1 MSIKSNA
8 ALIVLL
14 HSLLNINAVTEPVI
28 PFVPK
33 PDFDPSAL
41 SSKLPHA
48 RPEQM
53 GVSSSRIYD
62 FLKELNR
69 FRELDMHGV
78 TVLRDGVVIGEYGF
92 GGYDRSVWQLT
103 YSECKSITSL
113 AIGML
118 IDEGRLS
125 IDENVADIFGK
136 RPNLI
141 ELLRGKRLTVRNLL
155 TMTGGAMFC
164 EPNSAASLDWISDFL
179 ESAPLSEPGK
189 KFIYNSLNTY
199 MLSAIVHE
207 KTGSGLT
214 EYLTPRLFEPLGIN
228 QVYWERCPAGI
239 EKGGWGLFIRPM
251 DLAKI
256 GQLVM
261 DKGVYGGRRL
271 ISENWITQATT
282 AQVKVPPAY
291 GNFDYGFQIWCGR
304 DTDSFLFNGMFGQ
317 NVIGW
322 FKSRVLLVTNAGSE
336 ESFQQ
341 GPFYGIA
348 EKYFSDPSKL
358 SSPAKSILARARDSH
373 DVRRSISG
381 RNERGPIPLSKIRK
395 LCRELNGKRCER
407 AEPSPVTGLYPFIMQ
422 ATQNNFSGGVTAL
435 GFEYT
440 GSLLYLTIEE
450 KGARNR
456 IPVGIKDYARSTVEY
471 HGEHQ
476 LVAAKARFGVT
487 ENGDAIIGIR
497 ISFLEVP
504 SSRLIKLTLRGA
516 KACAGESVRTVWSEK
531 PGSRYLTALFDVMKE
546 RIHSIPG
553 ISLSGEKLSGPA
565 DRLIDRPVTFI
576 WK

>member
-207 KTGSGLT
+207 
-214 EYLTPRLFEPLGIN
+214 
-228 QVYWERCPAGI
+228 
-239 EKGGWGLFIRPM
+239 
-251 DLAKI
+251 
-256 GQLVM
+256 
-261 DKGVYGGRRL
+261 
-271 ISENWITQATT
+271 
-282 AQVKVPPAY
+282 
-291 GNFDYGFQIWCGR
+291 
-304 DTDSFLFNGMFGQ
+304 
-317 NVIGW
+317 
-322 FKSRVLLVTNAGSE
+322 
-336 ESFQQ
+336 
-341 GPFYGIA
+341 
-348 EKYFSDPSKL
+348 
-358 SSPAKSILARARDSH
+358 
-373 DVRRSISG
+373 
-381 RNERGPIPLSKIRK
+381 
-395 LCRELNGKRCER
+395 
-407 AEPSPVTGLYPFIMQ
+407 
-422 ATQNNFSGGVTAL
+422 
-435 GFEYT
+435 
-440 GSLLYLTIEE
+440 
-450 KGARNR
+450 
-456 IPVGIKDYARSTVEY
+456 
-471 HGEHQ
+471 
-476 LVAAKARFGVT
+476 
-487 ENGDAIIGIR
+487 
-497 ISFLEVP
+497 
-504 SSRLIKLTLRGA
+504 
-516 KACAGESVRTVWSEK
+516 
-531 PGSRYLTALFDVMKE
+531 
-546 RIHSIPG
+546 
-553 ISLSGEKLSGPA
+553 
-565 DRLIDRPVTFI
+565 
-576 WK
+576 